1 MKSFLLGCLL
11 VLGTLTFMEPKAY
24 AGFEGLN
31 KGVSLKLFSRIDC
44 QTGTTCSRSKDK
56 FVISHTGISTPV
68 AATATTITASQCGST
83 FYNTGAVVINLPEAS
98 AVLGCTLTFVT
109 LNASNFDLNPD
120 DADII
125 MNSTNV
131 AGDSSRN
138 ATVGNSIVLKAVSA
152 SQWMV
157 VSINGTWA
165 DNN

>member
-1 MKSFLLGCLL
+1 MKMLL
-11 VLGTLTFMEPKAY
+11 VFVMGLLFTMNAHAFRGYNGATSVGLYSNLQCSTGLTCAKST
-24 AGFEGLN
+24 N
-31 KGVSLKLFSRIDC
+31 KLA
-44 QTGTTCSRSKDK
+44 
-56 FVISHTGISTPV
+56 ISVTPGAKVAPV
-68 AATATTITASQCGST
+68 AATATTITSAQCGTT

-98 AVLGCTLTFVT
+98 AVLGCQLRFVT
-109 LNASNFDLNPD
+109 LNATNFDINPD

-138 ATVGNSIVLKAVSA
+138 ATIGNNITLQAVSA
-152 SQWMV
+152 SQWAV